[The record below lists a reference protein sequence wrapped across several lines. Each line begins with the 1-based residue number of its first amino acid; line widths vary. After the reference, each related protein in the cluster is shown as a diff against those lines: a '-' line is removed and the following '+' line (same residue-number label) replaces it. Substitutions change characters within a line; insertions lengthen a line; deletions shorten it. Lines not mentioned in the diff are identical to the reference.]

1 MGSSED
7 ISKTQ
12 SQYGFRIYNLVK
24 DGPLYNG
31 GAKEISDFII
41 PPPEFLSHKN
51 SFNEWVLSLANK
63 TITLKLYSLLSRN
76 YKYIEIK
83 TNPQG
88 SKEGILGA
96 AVKYENY
103 LNADK
108 NLLHIIAVKDD
119 SFSEKKLGLIP
130 DDDYII
136 AVKNKNTPIISLNK
150 EQFNPIEILNTVISN
165 NDGNEMMFYIYNKK
179 KGFRLVETKLEKN
192 ENENKF
198 TLGCDVAYGALHE
211 FPMSE
216 EVGDNNNNQ
225 IIKEENNQNEN
236 NESISNNGNDM
247 NRENKIKEINE
258 SKEEIEEDII

>member
-1 MGSSED
+1 M
-7 ISKTQ
+7 
-12 SQYGFRIYNLVK
+12 
-24 DGPLYNG
+24 
-31 GAKEISDFII
+31 
-41 PPPEFLSHKN
+41 
-51 SFNEWVLSLANK
+51 
-63 TITLKLYSLLSRN
+63 
-76 YKYIEIK
+76 
-83 TNPQG
+83 
-88 SKEGILGA
+88 
-96 AVKYENY
+96 
-103 LNADK
+103 
-108 NLLHIIAVKDD
+108 
-119 SFSEKKLGLIP
+119 
-130 DDDYII
+130 
-136 AVKNKNTPIISLNK
+136 NK

-179 KGFRLVETKLEKN
+179 KGFRFVETKLEKN

-236 NESISNNGNDM
+236 NEIISNNGNDM